1 MVRGHGSCSVH
12 SEHDLVCCDVVLALW
27 MEHGGRMRVARVEG
41 GGDGDGEDQVE
52 SWRIEGKGQKS
63 SRVARRSRP
72 GYARETQPV
81 LMRGHVRYFPRA
93 MWWHRGKM
101 QVEMEGPMLKREPET
116 KAKQM

>member
-1 MVRGHGSCSVH
+1 MVRGRGSCSVH
-12 SEHDLVCCDVVLALW
+12 SEHGLVCCDVVLAPW
-27 MEHGGRMRVARVEG
+27 MEHGGRTRVARSKVAVTMK
-41 GGDGDGEDQVE
+41 DQVE

-72 GYARETQPV
+72 CYARETQPV
-81 LMRGHVRYFPRA
+81 LMRGNVRYFPRA

-116 KAKQM
+116 KTKQM